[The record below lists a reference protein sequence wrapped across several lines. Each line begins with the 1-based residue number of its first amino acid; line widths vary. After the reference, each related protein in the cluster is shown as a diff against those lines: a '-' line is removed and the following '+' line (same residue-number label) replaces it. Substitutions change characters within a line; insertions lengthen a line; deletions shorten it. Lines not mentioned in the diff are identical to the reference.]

1 MLKDTINSGKTSGTL
16 NTCCSNKVMEIPSYT
31 IRNDALKTSKANYG
45 VL

>member
-16 NTCCSNKVMEIPSYT
+16 NTCSNKVMEIPSYT